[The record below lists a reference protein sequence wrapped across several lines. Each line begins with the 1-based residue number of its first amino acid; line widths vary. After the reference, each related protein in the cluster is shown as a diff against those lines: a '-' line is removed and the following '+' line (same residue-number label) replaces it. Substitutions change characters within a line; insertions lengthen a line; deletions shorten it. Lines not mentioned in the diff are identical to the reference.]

1 MLLNHLATGEC
12 VANLHTGVGNCRTMT
27 GALLLILQAVIYFV
41 TMAAVFRS
49 RHQFGIGIF
58 VCVLGVMHFLETYL
72 AAVFFVQLP
81 FGLISPGSTVMF
93 SGKLMIFLL
102 LYIKEDAETVR
113 QPIYGLLVGNCLM
126 VVLALILRL
135 YSSVAELPGYRPN
148 LTFLDDMGILMI
160 WGTAL
165 LFFDSIALI
174 LIYEKLGQRIANTLL
189 KRIFLSA
196 AIVLTFDQLMFF
208 IGLHLVSGVPISAL
222 YGGWIAKMA
231 AAALYSALLVGYLRF
246 IETSKP
252 TLAGPEPL
260 LQVFDRLTFRHRYED
275 LLQKTGKDM
284 LTGTSDRGQ
293 FEAVAQSLID
303 QALADRKPVSL
314 LMIDIDHFKNINDQ
328 HGHVTGDNV
337 LKDVARSLGSSLRS
351 GDRLFRYGGEEFVA
365 ICHDLDR
372 ADAATLAERLRAN
385 VEATTFVEPGVRA
398 TVSIGVTTADAG
410 PVSTEQ
416 MIRDADARLYS
427 AKRLGR
433 NRVESAPV
441 A

>member
-1 MLLNHLATGEC
+1 
-12 VANLHTGVGNCRTMT
+12 MT
-27 GALLLILQAVIYFV
+27 GTFLLAVQALIYFV
-41 TMAAVFRS
+41 TMAAVFHS
-49 RHQFGIGIF
+49 RHKFGIGIF

-72 AAVFFVQLP
+72 AAVFFLPLP

-93 SGKLMIFLL
+93 SGKLMMFLL

-135 YSSVAELPGYRPN
+135 YGSVAELPGYRPD

-165 LFFDSIALI
+165 LFLDSIALI
-174 LIYEKLGQRIANTLL
+174 LIYEKLGQRIANTLF

-196 AIVLTFDQLMFF
+196 AIVLSFDQVMFF

-222 YGGWIAKMA
+222 YGGWIAKMG
-231 AAALYSALLVGYLRF
+231 AAALYSALLVAYLRYV
-246 IETSKP
+246 ETKP
-252 TLAGPEPL
+252 LPAGAEPL
-260 LQVFDRLTFRHRYED
+260 LKVFDRLTFRHRYEE
-275 LLQKTGKDM
+275 LLQRTGVDK
-284 LTGTSDRGQ
+284 LTGISDRGQ

-303 QALADRKPVSL
+303 RALTDRKPVSL
-314 LMIDIDHFKNINDQ
+314 LMIDIDHFKSINDQ
-328 HGHVTGDNV
+328 YGHVTGDKV
-337 LKDVARSLGSSLRS
+337 LKDVARALAGALRS

-365 ICHDLDR
+365 ICQDLN
-372 ADAATLAERLRAN
+372 AGDAAVLAERLRTA
-385 VEATTFVEPGVRA
+385 VETTDLTSPCTRA
-398 TVSIGVTTADAG
+398 TVSIGITTERSGSISA
-410 PVSTEQ
+410 EE
-416 MIRDADARLYS
+416 MIGDADGWLYQ

-433 NRVESAPV
+433 NRVESAVV

>member
-1 MLLNHLATGEC
+1 
-12 VANLHTGVGNCRTMT
+12 MT

-41 TMAAVFRS
+41 TMAAVFRA

-93 SGKLMIFLL
+93 SGKLMMFLL

-135 YSSVAELPGYRPN
+135 YGGVAELPGYRPD

-165 LFFDSIALI
+165 LFLDSIALI
-174 LIYEKLGQRIANTLL
+174 LIYEKLGQRIANTLFR
-189 KRIFLSA
+189 RIFLSA
-196 AIVLTFDQLMFF
+196 AIVLTIDQLMFF
-208 IGLHLVSGVPISAL
+208 IGLHLVSGVPVSAL

-231 AAALYSALLVGYLRF
+231 VAALYSALLVGYLRY
-246 IETSKP
+246 IETKP

-293 FEAVAQSLID
+293 FEALAQSLID
-303 QALADRKPVSL
+303 RALAEGKPVSL

-337 LKDVARSLGSSLRS
+337 LKDVARSLGGSLRS

-385 VEATTFVEPGVRA
+385 VEATTFVEAGVRA
-398 TVSIGVTTADAG
+398 TVSIGVTTADDG
-410 PVSTEQ
+410 PVSTER

-427 AKRLGR
+427 AKRQGR

-441 A
+441 G

>member
-1 MLLNHLATGEC
+1 
-12 VANLHTGVGNCRTMT
+12 MT

-41 TMAAVFRS
+41 TMAAVFRA

-93 SGKLMIFLL
+93 SGKLMMFLL

-135 YSSVAELPGYRPN
+135 YGGVAELPGYRPD

-165 LFFDSIALI
+165 LFLDSIALI
-174 LIYEKLGQRIANTLL
+174 LIYEKLGQRIANTLFR
-189 KRIFLSA
+189 RIFLSA
-196 AIVLTFDQLMFF
+196 AIVLTIDQLMFF
-208 IGLHLVSGVPISAL
+208 IGLHLVSGVPVSAL

-231 AAALYSALLVGYLRF
+231 VAALYSALLVGYLRY
-246 IETSKP
+246 IETKP

-293 FEAVAQSLID
+293 FEALAQSLID
-303 QALADRKPVSL
+303 RALAEGKPVSL

-337 LKDVARSLGSSLRS
+337 LKDVARSLGGSLRS

-385 VEATTFVEPGVRA
+385 VEATTFVEAGVRA
-398 TVSIGVTTADAG
+398 TVSIGVTTADGG
-410 PVSTEQ
+410 PVSTER

-427 AKRLGR
+427 AKRQGR
-433 NRVESAPV
+433 NRVESAP
-441 A
+441 AG

>member
-1 MLLNHLATGEC
+1 
-12 VANLHTGVGNCRTMT
+12 MT
-27 GALLLILQAVIYFV
+27 GALLLVLQAVIYFV

-72 AAVFFVQLP
+72 AAVFFVQLT

-93 SGKLMIFLL
+93 SGKLMMFLL

-126 VVLALILRL
+126 VVLALVLRL
-135 YSSVAELPGYRPN
+135 YGSVAELPGYQPD

-165 LFFDSIALI
+165 LFLDSIALI
-174 LIYEKLGQRIANTLL
+174 LIYEKLGQRIANTLFR
-189 KRIFLSA
+189 RIFLSA

-208 IGLHLVSGVPISAL
+208 IGLHLISGVPVSAL

-231 AAALYSALLVGYLRF
+231 AAALYSALLVGYLRY
-246 IETSKP
+246 IETKP

-303 QALADRKPVSL
+303 RALAEGKPVSL

-351 GDRLFRYGGEEFVA
+351 GDQLFRYGGEEFVA
-365 ICHDLDR
+365 ICHDLDG

-385 VEATTFVEPGVRA
+385 VEVTAFVEAGVRV
-398 TVSIGVTTADAG
+398 TVSIGVTTADSG

-427 AKRLGR
+427 AKRQGR

-441 A
+441 AS